1 MAASYCLTRVKRQRK
16 ALVDAKASIYSEQ
29 SKIVDV
35 ALPSWVLSGFNATLT
50 QVKVTLNYY
59 NNDGTR
65 QCTTNT
71 SKRETQ
77 EARVIVRPGQKMLVS
92 KYKTENWMVAV
103 DQIRTFGEL
112 WSRVIPENYVPIIML
127 PLYMPILAVA
137 HGPIDIQENS
147 TVYVAWKDKLDAIR
161 KMMSKRNKQQ
171 YLDFLNGEITKVSTS
186 I

>member
-1 MAASYCLTRVKRQRK
+1 MAASHCSTRAKRQRK

-71 SKRETQ
+71 SKSKTQ
-77 EARVIVRPGQKMLVS
+77 ETRITACSGQKILVPR
-92 KYKTENWMVAV
+92 YKTENWMVAV

-112 WSRVIPENYVPIIML
+112 WSRIIPENYVPIIML

-147 TVYVAWKDKLDAIR
+147 TVYTEWKDRLDAIR
-161 KMMSKRNKQQ
+161 KMMLKRNKQR
-171 YLDFLNGEITKVSTS
+171 YLDFLNGEIAKVSTS
-186 I
+186 S